1 MSFRYYRL
9 FFLFIIPLFLFFRS
23 ACPSPRRTFPPLE
36 TRSSTSSGS
45 GNRCAFKY
53 SNSKLYSKTC
63 GKFVRFQYARLA
75 LIFCMTMMYC
85 LSCPLITPF
94 GLLFFVTKHYVD
106 RHNLLY
112 AYKPSKS
119 VSRKNNQ
126 SIKFKF
132 NISNLKFPG

>member
-1 MSFRYYRL
+1 MWEIRSFS
-9 FFLFIIPLFLFFRS
+9 FS
-23 ACPSPRRTFPPLE
+23 
-36 TRSSTSSGS
+36 
-45 GNRCAFKY
+45 
-53 SNSKLYSKTC
+53 
-63 GKFVRFQYARLA
+63 QYARLA

-119 VSRKNNQ
+119 VSR
-126 SIKFKF
+126 
-132 NISNLKFPG
+132 